1 MLHLNFCG
9 GIGIQWILLCN
20 LNGDIRAGRQML
32 YLGQIRIGLHGS
44 ELRLMLNGPKL
55 AGGGGGGS

>member
-1 MLHLNFCG
+1 MGALESNG
-9 GIGIQWILLCN
+9 YCN
-20 LNGDIRAGRQML
+20 LNGEIRAGRQNLL

-55 AGGGGGGS
+55 AGEGVREFGLID